1 MRFPG
6 IPILQRYVLRDLL
19 IVFVFLLSAVTVLLV
34 FVGIFREM
42 SKSDLQPQLALQIL
56 PYVVPSMLPFTI
68 PATMLMTVCIV
79 YGRMA
84 ADSEIIA
91 AKAAGINVMTL
102 LIPSFA
108 LGGVLSLCSL
118 LLTDRV
124 IPWAMNNIQ
133 TTISQALEDIFLN
146 KLRSKGQIVDNQRGF
161 SITVMGVE
169 GRRLI
174 YPTFH
179 YQPKGSKP
187 VAVQARE
194 AVIRFDMNQ
203 RKVIL
208 IMIDGNLKMSGERS
222 MKFKKHE
229 QAFPLPFEVQK
240 MKSRHLSLRDIRR
253 KLEQIEGEL
262 EESRGFRDATLAMS
276 LMLGDFEQLKDPEMY
291 RYDNSKQKHRQ
302 ELAILRTEQQSRF
315 ALSTSCFLFCLL
327 GAPFAVLQAK
337 RQFLTSFFMCFL
349 PILLVYYPMVLLLMN
364 LSKHESV
371 PPVTIWVANLL
382 ILIAAGIVI
391 RKVLRH

>member
-42 SKSDLQPQLALQIL
+42 SKSDLRPQLALQIL

-102 LIPSFA
+102 LVPSFA
-108 LGGVLSLCSL
+108 LGGILSLCSL

-124 IPWAMNNIQ
+124 IPWAMRNIQ
-133 TTISQALEDIFLN
+133 TTISQAMEDIFLDV
-146 KLRSKGQIVDNQRGF
+146 LRAKGQVVDNQRGF
-161 SITVMGVE
+161 SISVMGVE

-208 IMIDGNLKMSGERS
+208 IMIDGNLKMPGDRS
-222 MKFKKHE
+222 MKFKKLE
-229 QAFPLPFEVQK
+229 QSFPLPFEIQK
-240 MKSRHLSLRDIRR
+240 MKSRHLSMRDIRR
-253 KLEQIEGEL
+253 KLEDVDGEL
-262 EESRGFRDATLAMS
+262 EEARGYRDATMAMS
-276 LMLGDFEQLKDPEMY
+276 LALGDFERLKEPEMF
-291 RYDNSKQKHRQ
+291 RYDNLRQKHRQ
-302 ELAILRTEQQSRF
+302 ELATLRTELQSRF
-315 ALSTSCFLFCLL
+315 VLSTSCILFCLL

-337 RQFLTSFFMCFL
+337 RQFLTSFFICFL
-349 PILLVYYPMVLLLMN
+349 PILLVYYPVALLLMN
-364 LSKHESV
+364 LSKHEIV